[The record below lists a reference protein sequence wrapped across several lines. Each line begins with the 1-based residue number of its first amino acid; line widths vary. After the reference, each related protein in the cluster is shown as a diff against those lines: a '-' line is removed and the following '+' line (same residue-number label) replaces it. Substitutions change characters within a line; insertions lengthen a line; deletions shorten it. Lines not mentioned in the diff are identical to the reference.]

1 MVTQQRGDDTDLAS
15 DEESRIYGGANADIN
30 KYPSVAAVLAEGTDG
45 KLLCGG
51 MPIAPQYVHRDRKSG
66 KVEKILV
73 LEVFRHLLYNSG
85 R

>member
-51 MPIAPQYVHRDRKSG
+51 MPIAPHIRAFS
-66 KVEKILV
+66 IV
-73 LEVFRHLLYNSG
+73 LSCIIFT
-85 R
+85 